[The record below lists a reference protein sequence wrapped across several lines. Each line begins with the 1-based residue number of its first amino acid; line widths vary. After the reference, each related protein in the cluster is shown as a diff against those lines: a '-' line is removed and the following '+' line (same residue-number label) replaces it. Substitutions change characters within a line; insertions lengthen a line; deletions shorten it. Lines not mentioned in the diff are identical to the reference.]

1 MIEKLRAMWRRR
13 SRVGMVD
20 AYIRWTLYALPW
32 LPVFGGVVPLVGKT
46 AGSPLSVTLA
56 EVAVALNVLQGGL
69 AVPLFNR
76 ALDRYL
82 RRGPAPLPLML
93 VSGVLTLATEIALFA
108 LMATRGVGGVDG
120 VVAAATAAGSTLTPF
135 LMAFCLLVSK
145 RRYLAVLTGSSL
157 GLMLLLGLWTHIWLG
172 ALSMA
177 SLPVMA
183 GLWSFAITRPTG
195 WLLGVIW
202 KLDAARSTESRL
214 AVAEER
220 LRFGRDL
227 HDVMGRNLAVIAL
240 KSELAVQ
247 LARRG
252 RPEAVEQMVEVQRI
266 AQESQREVREVV
278 RGYRKAD
285 LQAELSGARSIL
297 RAAGVDCRI
306 EGEEGTR
313 LPPEMESALGWVVR
327 EGTTNVLRHATD
339 VRRCAVRTHIDPD
352 RSVLVMTMENDGVT
366 DPVAAGTGSLPGSG
380 LKGLRERL
388 HPLGGTLTSGLITK
402 GSFRLTVELPVGA
415 AGI

>member
-1 MIEKLRAMWRRR
+1 
-13 SRVGMVD
+13 
-20 AYIRWTLYALPW
+20 
-32 LPVFGGVVPLVGKT
+32 
-46 AGSPLSVTLA
+46 
-56 EVAVALNVLQGGL
+56 
-69 AVPLFNR
+69 
-76 ALDRYL
+76 
-82 RRGPAPLPLML
+82 
-93 VSGVLTLATEIALFA
+93 
-108 LMATRGVGGVDG
+108 
-120 VVAAATAAGSTLTPF
+120 
-135 LMAFCLLVSK
+135 
-145 RRYLAVLTGSSL
+145 
-157 GLMLLLGLWTHIWLG
+157 
-172 ALSMA
+172 
-177 SLPVMA
+177 
-183 GLWSFAITRPTG
+183 
-195 WLLGVIW
+195 
-202 KLDAARSTESRL
+202 
-214 AVAEER
+214 
-220 LRFGRDL
+220 
-227 HDVMGRNLAVIAL
+227 MGRNLAVIAL

-252 RPEAVEQMVEVQRI
+252 RTEAVERMVEVQRI
-266 AQESQREVREVV
+266 AQESQREVREVREVV

-327 EGTTNVLRHATD
+327 EGTTNVLRHAAD

-366 DPVAAGTGSLPGSG
+366 DPAAAGTGSLPGSG